1 MDINLEG
8 LHTFWRLTWNRSS
21 GQRCPVLAEHTQLM
35 VPQICKGCGCLLLV
49 EVVTERPDSK
59 SMSCNLVMEICLLY
73 VQGRAPMCPLASLNM
88 TSPCIA
94 RSSQV
99 NLSHLLASF
108 VFIHLF
114 IYFWRLLQCR
124 TRPYVT
130 ILGCVATCHTRM
142 GRCFCVR
149 VDLYITNLIR

>member
-1 MDINLEG
+1 M
-8 LHTFWRLTWNRSS
+8 TWNQSS
-21 GQRCPVLAEHTQLM
+21 GQRCPALAEHTQLM
-35 VPQICKGCGCLLLV
+35 VPQICKGRGCLLLV

-59 SMSCNLVMEICLLY
+59 SMLCNLVMEICLLY
-73 VQGRAPMCPLASLNM
+73 VQGRALMRPLASLNT

-108 VFIHLF
+108 VFIYLVLA
-114 IYFWRLLQCR
+114 RLLQCR

-130 ILGCVATCHTRM
+130 TLGCVATCHTRM

-149 VDLYITNLIR
+149 VDLYVTNLIR